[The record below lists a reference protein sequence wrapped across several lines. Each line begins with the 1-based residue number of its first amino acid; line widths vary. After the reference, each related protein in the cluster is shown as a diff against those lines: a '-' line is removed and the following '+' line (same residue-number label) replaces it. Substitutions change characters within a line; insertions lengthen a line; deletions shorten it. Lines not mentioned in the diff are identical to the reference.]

1 VRYTKRMENAV
12 LPYEHT
18 YIPVVVYAIPLII
31 LIIWLLCIFIGLRLA
46 ARIIK
51 INSEKT
57 SRSQAGD
64 QPQVLVESEQ
74 KRIYSQ
80 ITFPKDKKKRPTQLI
95 GLVLGVYAFFVC
107 QIHAVRITDKM
118 FECHYLI
125 SNQNIEIPISRI
137 TKTYF
142 TMGLRIIPML
152 RIQTTDGKL
161 IRIETDDAG
170 RIQSILESINFSLS
184 R

>member
-80 ITFPKDKKKRPTQLI
+80 ESMLSS
-95 GLVLGVYAFFVC
+95 Y
-107 QIHAVRITDKM
+107 VRYTPSA
-118 FECHYLI
+118 L
-125 SNQNIEIPISRI
+125 PI
-137 TKTYF
+137 KC
-142 TMGLRIIPML
+142 LNAII
-152 RIQTTDGKL
+152 
-161 IRIETDDAG
+161 
-170 RIQSILESINFSLS
+170 
-184 R
+184 